1 MFHQTIPRGLIVTD
15 DTTGYGRPPKQ
26 FQFKPGRSGNPKGR
40 PKRKP
45 TALADVIKEAL
56 VAPIQYREQ
65 GRTRTTTRTELGLKM
80 IVDRAVKGDINAADL
95 ILTVYTEAL
104 RHGTLGSEMLEIEGW
119 LQDFP
124 EQTAEQKSQDVVATS
139 ITDSTR

>member
-1 MFHQTIPRGLIVTD
+1 MPD
-15 DTTGYGRPPKQ
+15 DTIGYGRPPKQ

-45 TALADVIKEAL
+45 SALADVIKKTF

-65 GRTRTTTRTELGLKM
+65 GQTRTTTRAELGLRM

-95 ILTVYTEAL
+95 IFKIRTESRQDSTPDTKL
-104 RHGTLGSEMLEIEGW
+104 IEIEGW

-124 EQTAEQKSQDVVATS
+124 EQTAEQKTQDIAAASVGNT
-139 ITDSTR
+139 TGKN